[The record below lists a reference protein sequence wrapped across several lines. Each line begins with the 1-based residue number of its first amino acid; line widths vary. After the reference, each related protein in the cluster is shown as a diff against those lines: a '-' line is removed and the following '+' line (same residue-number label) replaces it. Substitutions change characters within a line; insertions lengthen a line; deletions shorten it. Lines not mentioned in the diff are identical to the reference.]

1 MYLGLDFNSWIL
13 MVISVLITLGAQI
26 YINASYGKYKN
37 ISNSKGLTGFDVAR
51 TILDNNGLKSI
62 YVTETSGM
70 LSDHYDPTKR
80 VVKLSKEIYHGKS
93 IASISVAAHEV
104 GHALQDKD
112 GYSFLRFRKSI
123 FPVVSFA
130 SKFGY
135 IAIFIGF
142 LFSAMKLVWVGI
154 GLLFFIL
161 LFQLVTLPVEFNAS
175 RRAISELNKNG
186 LLSSNENDG
195 SKKMLNAAAMTYVA
209 SLATTLIEILRLILL
224 ISGRDDR

>member
-1 MYLGLDFNSWIL
+1 MYLGLDLNSWIL
-13 MVISVLITLGAQI
+13 MIISVLITLGAQI
-26 YINASYGKYKN
+26 YVNYAYGKYKTIN
-37 ISNSKGLTGFDVAR
+37 NSKGLTGFDVAR

-62 YVTETSGM
+62 YITETSGM

-80 VVKLSKEIYHGKS
+80 VVKLSKEIYRGKS

-112 GYSFLRFRKSI
+112 GYSFLKFRMFI
-123 FPVVSFA
+123 FPLVNFA

-142 LFSAMKLVWVGI
+142 IFSVINLIWTGI

-175 RRAISELNKNG
+175 RRAIIELNKNN
-186 LLSSNENDG
+186 LLNSDETSG
-195 SKKMLNAAAMTYVA
+195 SKSMLKAAAMTYVA
-209 SLATTLIEILRLILL
+209 GVATTLLELLRLILMV
-224 ISGRDDR
+224 SGRDDR